1 MFSRA
6 LKKAGKVLLSE
17 AVKAIEASL
26 LATLKDII
34 FGKIIIG
41 DKELA
46 QLVHKIDSMSGEE
59 FEEFLSIC
67 FKRLGYQVRATPKSN
82 DFGADL
88 ILTKDSRKTVVQ
100 AKRYRGKV
108 GSAAVQEVVGAIKYY
123 GAQEAIVI
131 TNSQFTASARELAR
145 PNGVILWGR
154 EQLID
159 LINRAAKPPQIS
171 DRLI

>member
-6 LKKAGKVLLSE
+6 LKKAGKVLLKE
-17 AVKAIEASL
+17 TVKAIEASL

-34 FGKIIIG
+34 LGNLIVG
-41 DKELA
+41 DKELT
-46 QLVHKIDSMSGEE
+46 QLVYQIDSMSGEE

-67 FKRLGYQVRATPKSN
+67 FKRLGYQVKATPPSN

-88 ILTKDSRKTVVQ
+88 ILTKDNRKTVVQ

-108 GSAAVQEVVGAIKYY
+108 GSAAVQEAVGAIKYY
-123 GAQEAIVI
+123 GAQEALVI

-145 PNGVILWGR
+145 PNGVALWGR

-159 LINRAAKPPQIS
+159 LITQAAKPSQ
-171 DRLI
+171 